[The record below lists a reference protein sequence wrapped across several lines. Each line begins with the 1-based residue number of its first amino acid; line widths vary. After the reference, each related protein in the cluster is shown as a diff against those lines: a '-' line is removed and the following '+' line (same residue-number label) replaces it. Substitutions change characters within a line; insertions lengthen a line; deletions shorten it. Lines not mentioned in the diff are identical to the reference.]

1 MEKKANDYCEDLKG
15 LMDVIAVTDK
25 HGNELFFS
33 DGIESAIRIILSQTP
48 SLTS

>member
-1 MEKKANDYCEDLKG
+1 MERKANNYYEDLEG
-15 LMDVIAVTDK
+15 LMDVIAVTGE